1 MSMTLVGVPDHASQL
16 RSLQQ
21 ELYTRNQQL
30 AAAEKMI
37 GELESELARE
47 KAKSRSVER
56 GAQKLRQQL
65 SPLYQALG
73 MVFGEIE
80 TMGIGDSGE
89 SSSPSSSDPRKA
101 AVWDSWVE
109 KLGGKDS
116 FAGKMI
122 VALLQHGALTS
133 KQIAIHIGTKRMQ
146 TVYETTLKV
155 NKAGILDKNGD
166 RFSLKEL

>member
-1 MSMTLVGVPDHASQL
+1 MSMVPFTPMPDQQRRINELTAALAEAEHRGDQLEVELKTERRKNATTEKGVAQL
-16 RSLQQ
+16 R
-21 ELYTRNQQL
+21 N
-30 AAAEKMI
+30 I
-37 GELESELARE
+37 
-47 KAKSRSVER
+47 
-56 GAQKLRQQL
+56 L
-65 SPLYQALG
+65 SPLHQALG
-73 MVFGEIE
+73 MVFGQIE
-80 TMGIGDSGE
+80 SMGVGE
-89 SSSPSSSDPRKA
+89 SARSAGQVPSTNDPRKA

-122 VALLQHGALTS
+122 SALLQHGALTS

-166 RFSLKEL
+166 KFALKEL

>member
-1 MSMTLVGVPDHASQL
+1 MSMVPFTPLPDQSRRIAEL
-16 RSLQQ
+16 TQ
-21 ELYTRNQQL
+21 ELE
-30 AAAEKMI
+30 AAETR
-37 GELESELARE
+37 GDRLEAELKAERRKNTNTEKGVAELR
-47 KAKSRSVER
+47 
-56 GAQKLRQQL
+56 KLL
-65 SPLYQALG
+65 APFYQWLG
-73 MVFGEIE
+73 VVFGHIDSL
-80 TMGIGDSGE
+80 GISDAPQT
-89 SSSPSSSDPRKA
+89 SSQPSSADPRKT

-109 KLGGKDS
+109 KLGGKES

-166 RFSLKEL
+166 RFLLKEL